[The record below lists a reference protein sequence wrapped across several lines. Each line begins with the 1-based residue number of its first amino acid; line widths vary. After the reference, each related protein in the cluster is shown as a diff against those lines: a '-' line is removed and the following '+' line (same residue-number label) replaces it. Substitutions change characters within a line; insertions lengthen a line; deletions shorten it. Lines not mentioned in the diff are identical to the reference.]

1 MISVSWRICQSIFV
15 ADAFFCDRG
24 VKNEFMA
31 GGQHGSSSCG
41 RGDGPVDLVLL
52 WRFELGGGLMSRVA
66 DAKDLFIA
74 V

>member
-1 MISVSWRICQSIFV
+1 MF
-15 ADAFFCDRG
+15 G
-24 VKNEFMA
+24 VVQA
-31 GGQHGSSSCG
+31 ASCG
-41 RGDGPVDLVLL
+41 RGDAPVDLVLL

>member
-1 MISVSWRICQSIFV
+1 MNLWLEVSMF
-15 ADAFFCDRG
+15 G
-24 VKNEFMA
+24 VVQA
-31 GGQHGSSSCG
+31 ASCG
-41 RGDGPVDLVLL
+41 RGDAPVDLVLL

>member
-1 MISVSWRICQSIFV
+1 MSLWLEVSMF
-15 ADAFFCDRG
+15 G
-24 VKNEFMA
+24 VVQA
-31 GGQHGSSSCG
+31 GGG
-41 RGDGPVDLVLL
+41 RGDAPVDLVLL

>member
-31 GGQHGSSSCG
+31 GGQHVWSRTSS
-41 RGDGPVDLVLL
+41 L
-52 WRFELGGGLMSRVA
+52 WERRRTGGFGVA
-66 DAKDLFIA
+66 LAF
-74 V
+74 